1 MNNQNQLKSVK
12 ILICAMGGEGGGVLM
27 NWIVRAAWAKGY
39 PVQATSVPGVAQR
52 TGATT
57 YYIEMFPQ
65 SLSSAS
71 PKPNF
76 ALIPTSGEVDLL
88 IATEAAEAARAVGN
102 GFITPDRTHLIASTA
117 RAYLM
122 PEKNGDG

>member
-1 MNNQNQLKSVK
+1 MNNQNQVKSVK

-57 YYIEMFPQ
+57 YI
-65 SLSSAS
+65 
-71 PKPNF
+71 
-76 ALIPTSGEVDLL
+76 
-88 IATEAAEAARAVGN
+88 
-102 GFITPDRTHLIASTA
+102 
-117 RAYLM
+117 
-122 PEKNGDG
+122 